1 MTAPAIETAGLT
13 KFYGETR
20 GVEDLDL
27 RVEHG
32 EIFGYLG
39 PNGAREDDDPLAARP
54 DPTDARARVDR
65 GIRRAGTECRGA
77 EGDRVP
83 SRRASTARRQHGN
96 RLPVAS
102 WAATRTRGRQSDHA
116 VAGEEEKGTLDFV
129 LAHPVRRTSYVLQ
142 RSLSLVALVAALTVI
157 LLATVAVGSLLVDLE
172 IGFGRMIAACVSVG
186 LLASLFGMVALAGGA
201 VRPGRA
207 QAISLAAGLA
217 VASWLLDGFGQS
229 VDALEPFRPLSPWCS
244 HPLFAAALFAPIAL
258 G

>member
-1 MTAPAIETAGLT
+1 VARALAHGASLQTGTGYLNSQVFAVLAPLFLLIFAIGAGL
-13 KFYGETR
+13 
-20 GVEDLDL
+20 D
-27 RVEHG
+27 
-32 EIFGYLG
+32 
-39 PNGAREDDDPLAARP
+39 
-54 DPTDARARVDR
+54 
-65 GIRRAGTECRGA
+65 
-77 EGDRVP
+77 
-83 SRRASTARRQHGN
+83 
-96 RLPVAS
+96 
-102 WAATRTRGRQSDHA
+102 A

-157 LLATVAVGSLLVDLE
+157 LLATVAVGSLLMDLE
-172 IGFGRMIAACVSVG
+172 IGFGRLIAACVSVG

-244 HPLFAAALFAPIAL
+244 HPFLLGLIGPIRV